1 MLKTT
6 QKLAA
11 YVSEEYMVR
20 LANLEELELVYGT
33 DFYQFA
39 LSFAIACLQRKGL
52 SARVAKQKRATL
64 MVTGQFSTVEDSGYH
79 GEAERICA
87 AIGQVPVIW
96 GIKQIYLQVE
106 AQILSTG
113 KNPQLEGS
121 RTADCRRY
129 PPARGL
135 RFLWRQHY
143 QSDMH
148 LASCLLNDLHQGNLA
163 LAFQSVAT
171 REYSESAPTLYYECL
186 LRRNAPEAACFSYVV
201 PDAIQALERLG
212 LVERLDRSVLWTTLG
227 TLASSEGLNLGCNVS
242 ARSFVSAAWWDE
254 ILTHLGDRPD
264 LAQRLVLEITETSTF
279 PEEKSALGLIRH
291 LQLLGVR
298 IALDDIGKEAGSLD
312 ILHKVR
318 ANIVKLDKSV
328 LEETAEGELP
338 ARLLQGMVG
347 ICADH
352 GVTVIVEG
360 IDSAAKL
367 DVALTAGAAGV
378 QGYLIARPTLHLQA
392 LFNHVARVEDDMQTR
407 ASLTKGQ
414 DASTTAVAHQTKPD
428 AVVHSLHNGDDAR
441 CSPRVRF
448 PYETGFRPYLVKEVA
463 DR

>member
-1 MLKTT
+1 
-6 QKLAA
+6 
-11 YVSEEYMVR
+11 
-20 LANLEELELVYGT
+20 
-33 DFYQFA
+33 
-39 LSFAIACLQRKGL
+39 
-52 SARVAKQKRATL
+52 
-64 MVTGQFSTVEDSGYH
+64 MVTGQFSTAEDSGYH

-96 GIKQIYLQVE
+96 GMKQIYLQVE
-106 AQILSTG
+106 AQILGAASGNGT
-113 KNPQLEGS
+113 NSQLEGS

-135 RFLWRQHY
+135 RSIWRQHY

-148 LASCLLNDLHQGNLA
+148 LASCLLNDLRLGNLA
-163 LAFQSVAT
+163 LAFQPVAT
-171 REYSESAPTLYYECL
+171 REYSGSAPTLYYECL
-186 LRRNAPEAACFSYVV
+186 LRRTAPEAACLSYVV

-227 TLASSEGLNLGCNVS
+227 TLAGSEGLNLGCNVS
-242 ARSFVSAAWWDE
+242 ARSFVSAAWWGE
-254 ILTHLGDRPD
+254 ILTYLGDRPD

-279 PEEKSALGLIRH
+279 PEEKSALSLIHH
-291 LQLLGVR
+291 LQFQGVR

-312 ILHKVR
+312 ILNKVR

-367 DVALTAGAAGV
+367 DVALTAGATGV

-414 DASTTAVAHQTKPD
+414 DATTTVVAHQTQKD
-428 AVVHSLHNGDDAR
+428 AVVHSLHNGDIVR
-441 CSPRVRF
+441 CSPRVLF
-448 PYETGFRPYLVKEVA
+448 PQETGFRPYLVKEVA
-463 DR
+463 DS